1 MFGHVA
7 VENSPPIMRN
17 DEEAVQHAESQ
28 RRNVEEIHC
37 GDGFTMI
44 LEKSCP
50 ALCWLRISRRFPH
63 PTQHRSLGERRAKP
77 ACCRGASPCRKG
89 SSESIL
95 TSSLAGD
102 IARCHFEA

>member
-28 RRNVEEIHC
+28 RRNGEEIHC

-63 PTQHRSLGERRAKP
+63 PTQHRSLGNIEAK
-77 ACCRGASPCRKG
+77 
-89 SSESIL
+89 
-95 TSSLAGD
+95 
-102 IARCHFEA
+102 HFQFTMNAWCTPG

>member
-28 RRNVEEIHC
+28 RRNGEEIHC

-44 LEKSCP
+44 LEKSCQRF
-50 ALCWLRISRRFPH
+50 AGSEFLGAFLIQRNTVRSEIS
-63 PTQHRSLGERRAKP
+63 KP
-77 ACCRGASPCRKG
+77 SIFSSP
-89 SSESIL
+89 
-95 TSSLAGD
+95 
-102 IARCHFEA
+102 

>member
-28 RRNVEEIHC
+28 RRNGEEIHC

-63 PTQHRSLGERRAKP
+63 PTQHRSLGNIEAKHFQFTMN
-77 ACCRGASPCRKG
+77 AWCCLSPKF
-89 SSESIL
+89 
-95 TSSLAGD
+95 D
-102 IARCHFEA
+102 PDARNN